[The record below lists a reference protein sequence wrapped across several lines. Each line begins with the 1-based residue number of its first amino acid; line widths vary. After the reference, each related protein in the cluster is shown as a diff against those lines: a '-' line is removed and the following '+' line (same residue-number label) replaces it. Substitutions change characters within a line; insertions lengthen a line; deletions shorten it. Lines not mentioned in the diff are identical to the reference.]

1 MAARRTTEARSMS
14 TTGAAAHRASP
25 KAGYAN
31 LLADLPPSHERVL
44 RSMIIELRRR
54 DPDGA
59 QLSRTDDPDELAR
72 AVAERIVDFS
82 ARWVEH
88 LGPFYDSASVAALL
102 ARNGDPIT
110 KQAVSK
116 RKGLLSLTT
125 GSGQVVFPAFQFRDR
140 RPVPGM
146 AKVLDE
152 LPDHVVSRWTLA
164 SWLVS
169 PDVDLDGARPIDVL
183 HDGSDGDIA
192 AVVTA
197 ARQWRVALAA

>member
-1 MAARRTTEARSMS
+1 
-14 TTGAAAHRASP
+14 
-25 KAGYAN
+25 
-31 LLADLPPSHERVL
+31 VL
-44 RSMIIELRRR
+44 KSLIIELRRR

-140 RPVPGM
+140 RPVPGL
-146 AKVLDE
+146 AKVLSE
-152 LPDHVVSRWTLA
+152 LPDQVVSRWTLA

-169 PDVDLDGARPIDVL
+169 PDVGLDGARPIDVL

>member
-1 MAARRTTEARSMS
+1 MAARRTTEARATS
-14 TTGAAAHRASP
+14 TTRAARHRASP
-25 KAGYAN
+25 KIGYAK
-31 LLADLPPSHERVL
+31 LLVDLPPSHERVL
-44 RSMIIELRRR
+44 RSMIVELRRR

-59 QLSRTDDPDELAR
+59 QLSRADDPDELAR

-82 ARWVEH
+82 AGWVEH
-88 LGPFYDSASVAALL
+88 LGPFYDSASVAELL

-140 RPVPGM
+140 RLVPGLP
-146 AKVLDE
+146 KIFGE
-152 LPDHVVSRWTLA
+152 LPEDVVSRWTLA